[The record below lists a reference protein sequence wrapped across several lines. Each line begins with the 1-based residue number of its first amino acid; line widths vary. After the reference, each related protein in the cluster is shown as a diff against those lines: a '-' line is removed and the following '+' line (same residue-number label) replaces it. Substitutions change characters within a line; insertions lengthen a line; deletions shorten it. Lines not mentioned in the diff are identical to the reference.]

1 MYFFLLQK
9 FYDNVIDNF
18 IKDKL
23 SYNDYLKIEKEIE
36 NKRYLFTIHL
46 N

>member
-1 MYFFLLQK
+1 MYCFLLQK
-9 FYDNVIDNF
+9 LYDKVIDNF
-18 IKDKL
+18 ISDKL
-23 SYNDYLKIEKEIE
+23 SYKDYLKIEKEIE